1 MKPWLR
7 SLQGRVFLAAV
18 VVFMLGFASVIL
30 FVYESGAYLRLSLMQ
45 LQATEIAAGFS
56 SASDPRRL
64 PATHAGGA
72 LSYTLYDGQGG
83 LLWYSPDR
91 SGPIPRSKAQLRML
105 TPGIHLSLPR
115 GRGDVITAALRLPD
129 GAVLLVAKDDVRER
143 EVIGMVMSSRYVQAL
158 LLFLPLAALAA
169 WLIRW
174 LVKRSLAPLARAA
187 RATQGIVPE
196 DPGYRLDLRG
206 MPQEV
211 APLAAAV
218 NLALERLTLALERER
233 QLVADAA
240 HELRTPL
247 TVLDLR
253 LQQGQADGALD
264 WPAVQGNMQDLRRR
278 VHQLL
283 SLAQHERARQG
294 AAPARAR
301 LARVCREVVAA
312 MMPLYD
318 ACGRRL
324 SVALIEGAV
333 VRGHAEEIKDAIRNG
348 LENALWHGEGE
359 VRLRLHRSEN
369 GFVLDI
375 CDEGDG
381 IPPAH
386 REAVFE
392 RFRKGAA
399 VSAGSGLG
407 LAIVRRV
414 MHNAGGSAAFVS
426 VRPCVLRLCFVAA

>member
-7 SLQGRVFLAAV
+7 SLQARVFLAAV
-18 VVFMLGFASVIL
+18 LVFMLGFASVIL

-45 LQATEIAAGFS
+45 LQAAEIAGGFT
-56 SASDPRRL
+56 SASDPLQL
-64 PATHAGGA
+64 PRSHAGGA

-91 SGPIPRSKAQLRML
+91 SGPIRRSKAELRRL

-115 GRGDVITAALRLPD
+115 GKGDVITAALRLPD

-143 EVIGMVMSSRYVQAL
+143 EVISMVMSSRYVQAL

-174 LVKRSLAPLARAA
+174 LVKRSLAPLERAA

-196 DPGYRLDLRG
+196 DPGYRLDLRE
-206 MPQEV
+206 MPQEIV
-211 APLAAAV
+211 PLAAAV
-218 NLALERLTLALERER
+218 NSALDRLTLALERER

-253 LQQGQADGALD
+253 LQQGQADGAID

-294 AAPARAR
+294 AAPATAK

-312 MMPLYD
+312 MIPLYD
-318 ACGRRL
+318 ASGRRL
-324 SVALIEGAV
+324 SVSLIEGAV
-333 VRGHAEEIKDAIRNG
+333 VRGHAEELKDAIRNG
-348 LENALWHGEGE
+348 LENALRHGEGE
-359 VRLRLHRSEN
+359 VRLRLHRSES

-381 IPPAH
+381 IPLAQ
-386 REAVFE
+386 REAVFA
-392 RFRKGAA
+392 RFRKGTG
-399 VSAGSGLG
+399 VGTGSGLG

-414 MHNAGGSAAFVS
+414 MHNAGGSAVFVS